1 MRLKQQNEKEFSI
14 LNSEGSYL
22 MLREQ
27 ISKGSGDEYNR
38 YYLQCLLNDSE
49 FHYLIT
55 PLNIPELLKFFQGSI
70 TISQLMMNHSQQI
83 YYKSKKSDFS
93 DCVQFIFQQDP
104 DIFNRIINGNVEFQK
119 TSEGERNLFM
129 TNMILNHIN
138 FLH

>member
-55 PLNIPELLKFFQGSI
+55 PLNIPELLKFFRGGI
-70 TISQLMMNHSQQI
+70 TIKQLMINHRKQT
-83 YYKSKKSDFS
+83 YYKSTKSDFS
-93 DCVQFIFQQDP
+93 DCVQFTFQEGDP
-104 DIFNRIINGNVEFQK
+104 DIFNRIMNGNVQYQ
-119 TSEGERNLFM
+119 TTNEGERNLFI
-129 TNMILNHIN
+129 TNMILNY
-138 FLH
+138 